1 SLMEGH
7 RLGRLRVEHDSVV
20 ADGPTEIGTGAPDL
34 LADEAIFDGDDVMRE
49 GLLVEDVPELA
60 VERAPLVVANLEQTC
75 LDPERVADVL
85 TERVARE
92 LDGPVIQVG
101 AVEELNPFF
110 LMRLTRLQA
119 AGRIVLRPTGRDEK
133 RDRQGGGCEWT
144 VEWFR
149 SGCRQRWHRQAA
161 VLGRSPGDDTA
172 ATRSRVT
179 WYDWRGAKAATGAD
193 SRKCGLGLLC
203 RRARPNTLSPSRH
216 VLVPFN

>member
-1 SLMEGH
+1 MSRDQLAIHHHVCAGRAKIGGRTLAFRESPQQLNLDRDRESLMEGH

-60 VERAPLVVANLEQTC
+60 VERAPLVVANLEQTF

-144 VEWFR
+144 VELFR
-149 SGCRQRWHRQAA
+149 IGCRQ
-161 VLGRSPGDDTA
+161 
-172 ATRSRVT
+172 
-179 WYDWRGAKAATGAD
+179 
-193 SRKCGLGLLC
+193 
-203 RRARPNTLSPSRH
+203 
-216 VLVPFN
+216 